1 MNLRVLIVGLTGL
14 LALGGCA
21 VGPPDGVSATL
32 DPDSAARNFVAIVNA
47 VEPVAEAECRA
58 RNANRTYNCDFQIA
72 VDDRPRMPA
81 NAFQTRDDADRPII
95 VFTLALINDV
105 QNADEM
111 AFVMAHEAS
120 HHILG
125 HLDRQDQNARQGA
138 EVFAELAAITGSTD
152 PDAIRAAEELGAAV
166 GARSYSKEFELEAD
180 ALGTVIAANA
190 GFNPLLGAEFFF
202 RIPDPGNRFLSTHP
216 PTAERVELVRQV
228 AATLGFE

>member
-32 DPDSAARNFVAIVNA
+32 DPDSAARNFVAVVNA

-180 ALGTVIAANA
+180 ALGAEIALRA
-190 GFNPLLGAEFFF
+190 GYDPVRGSEFFD
-202 RIPDPGNRFLSTHP
+202 RLPDPGDKFLGSHP
-216 PTAERVELVRQV
+216 PNAQRKALVAQAVRRLHG
-228 AATLGFE
+228 T